1 MINKAYKERSAIKMA
16 IDNRTKTEIIE
27 YVIDRYEGGYVND
40 PNDKGGETKYGI
52 TKATYPNLDIKN
64 LTKDVAIDLYI
75 KHFWSKFLDDVLI
88 FMGYEVSCRAFAFVI
103 NRNLK
108 NGVKAMQNA
117 LNQMTRDYYAVDELA
132 VDGLWGKQ
140 SSTRLQYVTREMDDE
155 GLFAN
160 EALTNAF
167 YLEMIKQYYGLCVQN
182 PRAYNQYLKSWIR
195 RVID

>member
-1 MINKAYKERSAIKMA
+1 MA
-16 IDNRTKTEIIE
+16 IDNKIKTEIIE

-52 TKATYPNLDIKN
+52 TKAMYPNIDIKN

-75 KHFWSKFLDDVLI
+75 RHYWSKFLDDVYRFLG
-88 FMGYEVSCRAFAFVI
+88 FDVSCRAFAFVI
-103 NRNLK
+103 NRNPK

-117 LNQMTRDYYAVDELA
+117 LNTMLEREIRLVGKEPLV

-140 SSTRLQYVTREMDDE
+140 SSTYLDYVTTELDEE
-155 GLFAN
+155 GLFGN
-160 EALTNAF
+160 EALEYAF
-167 YLEMIKQYYGLCVQN
+167 YLEMIKQYYDLCVRN

-195 RVID
+195 RVVD